1 MGRSIP
7 TVAAGTCALLV
18 LAACGNA
25 EDIRQAREAA
35 HGLYAAVEAKR
46 GAAACPRLTEATRE
60 ALEEKERRPCAEAV
74 VELELSGP
82 RVLSVSVFENSAAAR
97 MAGGDTVFLDETAG
111 GWKVSAAGC
120 RPAGSERPYDCELES

>member
-1 MGRSIP
+1 M
-7 TVAAGTCALLV
+7 VAAGTCALLV
-18 LAACGNA
+18 LAACGNSDDVR
-25 EDIRQAREAA
+25 EARLAA

-60 ALEEKERRPCAEAV
+60 SLEEQEQRPCVEAV
-74 VELELSGP
+74 VELELSEP
-82 RVLSVSVFENSAAAR
+82 QVLSVSAFENSAAAR

-120 RPAGSERPYDCELES
+120 RPAGPERPYDCKLES